1 MVGTFLF
8 MKWYTKTRLTNDI
21 VRIARIR
28 SLETRGNG
36 KSDTFFRLL
45 SVVTAD
51 TSNSY
56 KDPGKSMHNNSNI

>member
-8 MKWYTKTRLTNDI
+8 MKWYTETRPTNDI

-36 KSDTFFRLL
+36 KSDAFFRLL
-45 SVVTAD
+45 SVVADD